1 MATTSRSWAESYL
14 HALTAE
20 FTPLADGDRAAA
32 MRAYMKDVA
41 PFFGIAAQPR
51 RAAQKRAL
59 SITGPPATDDV
70 AETMGLLWAQ
80 PEREFHYA
88 ACELFGRLATSLHA
102 GILRNPITELLVTK
116 PWWDTVDSLGTP
128 GITTVVR
135 EHPELSVVIDEWSS
149 TDDQW
154 LIRAAIQHQRGRKG
168 DTDIPRVLQLCSDHA
183 DDRRFFVSKAIGWA
197 LRDLTRLDPAAVAGF
212 LETHPDL
219 PAVARREADRGLA
232 RVTQQTARS

>member
-1 MATTSRSWAESYL
+1 MSTTATSWAGSYL

-20 FTPLADGDRAAA
+20 FTPLIDVDRAAE

-51 RAAQKRAL
+51 RAAQRRAL
-59 SITGPPATDDV
+59 SIAGPPPADALAD
-70 AETMGLLWAQ
+70 TMGLLWAQ

-88 ACELFGRLATSLHA
+88 ACELFGRLATSLPA

-128 GITTVVR
+128 GIATVVR
-135 EHPELSVVIDEWSS
+135 DHPELSVVIDEWSS

-154 LIRAAIQHQRGRKG
+154 LIRAAIQHQRGRKQ
-168 DTDIPRVLQLCSDHA
+168 DTDIPRVLQLCGDHA

-197 LRDLTRLDPAAVAGF
+197 LRDLTRLDPAAVARF
-212 LETHPDL
+212 VETHPDL
-219 PAVARREADRGLA
+219 PGVARREADRGLA
-232 RVTQQTARS
+232 RAAQQPARR